1 MSYLKQAI
9 TDLVWLMGNVK
20 RDCEEE
26 ITCLETYL

>member
-9 TDLVWLMGNVK
+9 TDLVWLMRNVK
-20 RDCEEE
+20 RDREEE